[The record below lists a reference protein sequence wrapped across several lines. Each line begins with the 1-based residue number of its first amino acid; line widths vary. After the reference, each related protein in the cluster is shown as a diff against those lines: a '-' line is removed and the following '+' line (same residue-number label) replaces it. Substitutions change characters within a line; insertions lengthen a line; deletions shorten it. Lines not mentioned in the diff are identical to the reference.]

1 MKFCIAIAAVAAAIQ
16 VAASD
21 EAPARSFNCTGQV
34 AFVCGGSPQRFAIL
48 GERGGNSYSLS
59 HATFW
64 IPEEGTWRFRSGDI
78 VNVSGTSE
86 VPDGRIK
93 DELPDERANI
103 VTNLVVLGRH
113 PFPSGE
119 NARAGHINDGG
130 AVSQCIRITGIA
142 SSIMRDEMNE
152 QWNWFVLRTG
162 NGDVYVAVPDNEHRF
177 ERLRAL
183 TDAEIEVKGIVL
195 TQNRWRRFTGHY
207 LLPLGED
214 GIVLLHPRPAIS
226 SAPNLSASDFGADIG
241 YIRKRN
247 KKFIHR
253 VKATGTLVAS
263 SRRMCFIETPD
274 GKLIKAVPMD
284 ESPRPKCGTSVVV
297 AGFASMG
304 MDGLQLSDASLEPSA
319 EIASESIAEPAETDI
334 ATLFRLARNPGIY
347 APSTLRRRTAV
358 TGVVASSAESIKA
371 DRTIRIEQ
379 NGQFV
384 TVDISG
390 ICDPL
395 NVLMGAAIRVTG
407 VCHAEF
413 ESDPS
418 IATFP
423 RFVGFSII
431 PMSAD
436 DIAVVKSPPWWT
448 TGRLAAL
455 VLSLLGALAVV
466 SGLAIALKAMSDRRG
481 RLLYDERVAHVRT
494 EAKVEERTRLAVEL
508 HDAISQTLTGV
519 ALQIDSAAR
528 ANEGGSGR
536 VAAFLKTSQRLVA
549 ACRRELQD
557 CLWDLR
563 TRTFEEKDMTEA
575 IQRAIGPQ
583 TEGIDALVRFNVP
596 RAKLSESTTHSILC
610 IVREL
615 TANAVRHGRATR
627 IRIAGEYREG
637 RITFSVRDN
646 GCGFDAAAAPGP
658 REGHFGIQGVR
669 ERISTHKGTM
679 EISTAP
685 GGGTKVTVSMTQG
698 Q

>member
-1 MKFCIAIAAVAAAIQ
+1 MLALLAAAPFFAQ
-16 VAASD
+16 GAWDALFV
-21 EAPARSFNCTGQV
+21 CTGQV
-34 AFVCGGSPQRFAIL
+34 AFVCGGRPARLALLQDEGSGI
-48 GERGGNSYSLS
+48 YSFTKS
-59 HATFW
+59 FW
-64 IPEEGTWRFRSGDI
+64 LEEPRAGFPKSGDLVRI
-78 VNVSGTSE
+78 EWRGSEPTGPIRDEKPNESARLVTGIEVLGHAPLPDMSAADAVQINSGRMTGRFVRVSGVISS
-86 VPDGRIK
+86 
-93 DELPDERANI
+93 
-103 VTNLVVLGRH
+103 VT
-113 PFPSGE
+113 
-119 NARAGHINDGG
+119 
-130 AVSQCIRITGIA
+130 
-142 SSIMRDEMNE
+142 RDEMNP
-152 QWNWFVLRTG
+152 QWNWFVLRTTSG
-162 NGDVYVAVPDNEHRF
+162 SVYVAASEIEQPF
-177 ERLRAL
+177 ARLVAL
-183 TDAEIEVKGIVL
+183 TDAEVSVGGLVHKQ
-195 TQNRWRRFTGHY
+195 TRWRRFLGPY
-207 LLPLGED
+207 LMSPGAD
-214 GIVLLHPRPAIS
+214 GIEVVRAPPAVDEMRRLS
-226 SAPNLSASDFGADIG
+226 GSDLSAESYLEQTWRGQLA
-241 YIRKRN
+241 
-247 KKFIHR
+247 HR
-253 VKATGTLVAS
+253 VRIDGMLVAACS
-263 SRRMCFIETPD
+263 EFCFVQSQD
-274 GKLIKAVPMD
+274 GGLLKVVPIHGT
-284 ESPRPKCGTSVVV
+284 EVPKRGTATAV
-297 AGFASMG
+297 AGFVSLDYG
-304 MDGLQLSDASLEPSA
+304 GLLLDSAVFAPATQGWRGPTLEPERTSLSELFRKAKNSDATASTGHRTIVSVTGTVENSEENIFADKVVRMEEDGFHAVVDVSSISWSA
-319 EIASESIAEPAETDI
+319 
-334 ATLFRLARNPGIY
+334 LARIRSGCR
-347 APSTLRRRTAV
+347 LR
-358 TGVVASSAESIKA
+358 VV
-371 DRTIRIEQ
+371 
-379 NGQFV
+379 
-384 TVDISG
+384 
-390 ICDPL
+390 
-395 NVLMGAAIRVTG
+395 G
-407 VCHAEF
+407 VCHAMF

-418 IATFP
+418 ISSLP

-466 SGLAIALKAMSDRRG
+466 SGLAIALKAMADRRG

-583 TEGIDALVRFNVP
+583 TEGLDALVRFNVP

-627 IRIAGEYREG
+627 IRIAGEYHDG

-646 GCGFDAAAAPGP
+646 GCGFDAATAPGP

-669 ERISTHKGTM
+669 ERVDNQSGMM
-679 EISTAP
+679 EIATTP
-685 GGGTKVTVSMTQG
+685 GGGTKVTVSMIQG